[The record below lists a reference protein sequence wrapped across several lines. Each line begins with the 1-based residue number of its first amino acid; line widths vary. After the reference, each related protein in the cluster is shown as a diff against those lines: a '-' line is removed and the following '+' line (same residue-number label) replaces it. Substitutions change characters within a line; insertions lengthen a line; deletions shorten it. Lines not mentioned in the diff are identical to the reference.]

1 MSSRARLIAAILGV
15 VLGGFKI
22 AQSQCSTDG
31 PTNGAAQQ
39 FVLGGGYVKLPVG
52 AFLLVR
58 KNGEIGAIR
67 IAKIEPGGTE
77 WVGKSTY
84 ESFFQSDG
92 SGSLTSANALR
103 KTGEIDIQAPKGPGR
118 GVYIYQPGQNKAVV
132 GKWSFV
138 FINPNVMTMSAI
150 TRLQGNGD
158 HGYEFAPTSACK
170 ISEIDL
176 SDKRLRWFRYDRNAS
191 VTLPIAGLPK

>member
-22 AQSQCSTDG
+22 AQSQCPTDG
-31 PTNGAAQQ
+31 PTNGTAQQ

-67 IAKIEPGGTE
+67 IVKIEPGGTE

-84 ESFFQSDG
+84 ESLFQSGG

-103 KTGEIDIQAPKGPGR
+103 KTGEIDIQKAKGPGR
-118 GVYIYQPGQNKAVV
+118 GLYIYQPGQDKAAI
-132 GKWSFV
+132 GDWSFV
-138 FINPNVMTMSAI
+138 FANPTAMTMWGK
-150 TRLQGNGD
+150 TKGQNKDVYGF
-158 HGYEFAPTSACK
+158 EFAPTSACNV
-170 ISEIDL
+170 SEIDL
-176 SDKRLRWFRYDRNAS
+176 SDKRLRWFRYNPSAS
-191 VTLPIAGLPK
+191 VTLPVAGLPK